1 MTEEFCPAPEW
12 CYWLAI
18 GSTAIIA
25 VAQPFLIVL
34 PTKLAAQWFPSD
46 QRVLANSFASLA
58 NPLGIMM
65 ASLLAPLLC
74 KEPNDLKFVQIYFMI
89 PTFLAAFMSILIR
102 HDGLFPPG

>member
-1 MTEEFCPAPEW
+1 M
-12 CYWLAI
+12 AI
-18 GSTAIIA
+18 GSTAVIA

-58 NPLGIMM
+58 NPLGIMI

-74 KEPNDLKFVQIYFMI
+74 KNPEDLKYLQIYFLI
-89 PTFLAAFMSILIR
+89 PTVLAAFMSIFIR
-102 HDGLFPPG
+102 RDGLFPTGMTNIEEMTHNMTD